1 MMAAV
6 ALLLVA
12 GLYAATNNSIF
23 GYHPKASEPAAR
35 PAMADAHTD
44 ELSIDSILF
53 HAREG
58 LTPRQQARLNGLETN
73 LQTAGTEDK
82 LHLNHQLARYW
93 KDSVRLF
100 EPYAWYTAEAAR
112 LENSEKSLTFAAH
125 LFLNNLK
132 VEENPALKHWKGH
145 QALDL
150 FERSLKV
157 NPANDS
163 ATVGLG
169 AVYLFG
175 GMSANPMEGIQK
187 IRQVVEKD
195 STNTYAHMTLGHA
208 SILSGQ
214 LDKAIERFEKV
225 VRLQPTNLEALLSLA
240 EAHERH
246 GNKAEAVTWY
256 KQSLPYSNL
265 PGLRQEVE
273 QRIKALSN

>member
-1 MMAAV
+1 M

-12 GLYAATNNSIF
+12 GLYAATSNTIF
-23 GYHPKASEPAAR
+23 GYNPKTSTAAAAA
-35 PAMADAHTD
+35 AMAPNAHAD

-53 HAREG
+53 HARER
-58 LTPRQQARLNGLETN
+58 LTPAQQTRLNGLETK
-73 LQTAGTEDK
+73 LQLADNEDK
-82 LHLNHQLARYW
+82 LHINHQLARYW
-93 KDSVRLF
+93 KDSVRMF

-132 VEENPALKHWKGH
+132 AEDNPALKHWKGH

-150 FERSLKV
+150 FERSLKL

-163 ATVGLG
+163 TAVGLG

-175 GMSANPMEGIQK
+175 DVSPNPMEGIQK

-195 STNTYAHMTLGHA
+195 STNTYAHMTLGQA

-214 LDKAIERFEKV
+214 LDKAIERFRKV
-225 VRLQPTNLEALLSLA
+225 VQLQPNNLEALLSLA
-240 EAHERH
+240 EAYERH
-246 GNKAEAVTWY
+246 GDNEQAVTWY
-256 KQSLPYSNL
+256 KRSLPFANI
-265 PGLRQEVE
+265 PGLKQEVE
-273 QRIKALSN
+273 RRIESLSK